1 MSEIQIFITTYNR
14 PEFIINCVN
23 SILNQTFTDFKL
35 VISDNS
41 TNNLTQLACE
51 RFTDNRVSYIK
62 RVPTLSGIEHF
73 NTILSEVSCDYFMIF
88 HDDDIMYVNMVEE
101 LVKEFKY
108 NNDSIAI
115 GANAFF
121 LYDNIKTNKLI
132 FKSKLSKLVLR
143 SNLDV
148 AKQYLVRNGIVP
160 FSSFLYKKDVGIK
173 LKLDYNNGLN
183 FCDAAFMMDVAS
195 LGQLIYLNKPL
206 MDYYVHTDNN
216 HVPDFFTNNMKF
228 INYIRKSTDSS
239 KNFSI
244 VSKYRIKAIYM
255 ELKQGLLTKRIKIG
269 SNRYLKLLKFL
280 FIKSYNDY
288 FPRILVITCLCFLKV
303 STKKIKVEY

>member
-1 MSEIQIFITTYNR
+1 
-14 PEFIINCVN
+14 
-23 SILNQTFTDFKL
+23 
-35 VISDNS
+35 
-41 TNNLTQLACE
+41 
-51 RFTDNRVSYIK
+51 
-62 RVPTLSGIEHF
+62 
-73 NTILSEVSCDYFMIF
+73 MIF

-303 STKKIKVEY
+303 STKKIKVE